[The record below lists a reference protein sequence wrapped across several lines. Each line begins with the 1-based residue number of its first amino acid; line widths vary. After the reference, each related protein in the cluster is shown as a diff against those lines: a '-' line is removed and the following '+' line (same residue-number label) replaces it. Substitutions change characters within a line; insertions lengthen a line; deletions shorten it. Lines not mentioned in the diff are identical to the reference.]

1 MLPTLLCSFI
11 SPFFLSVWN
20 TCWITADRLQLITA
34 LYQRSLT
41 NHLDLLVIHCHA
53 IAHHVHAHVPM
64 HTDCLLDCHL
74 CFSDSVLGCQLYH
87 LRSGPESHSELFF
100 VCCSRL
106 ELQPSRTSPLAGSL
120 ELHTPIDWCCFV
132 HCWVVCCAVLCLCCG
147 FSNHRVTFLFG
158 RRHLFSLRPVRP
170 LVCILR
176 SLVVSV
182 SSTRSI
188 HSLNPISRD

>member
-1 MLPTLLCSFI
+1 M
-11 SPFFLSVWN
+11 WN
-20 TCWITADRLQLITA
+20 TCWITADGLQLITA
-34 LYQRSLT
+34 SVKDPLPIILIFLSSIVTPLHTMYMLMSLCT
-41 NHLDLLVIHCHA
+41 PIACLIAICASLIPCSAVSSTTYVLVSNLIQS
-53 IAHHVHAHVPM
+53 
-64 HTDCLLDCHL
+64 
-74 CFSDSVLGCQLYH
+74 CFL
-87 LRSGPESHSELFF
+87 
-100 VCCSRL
+100 CCSRL

-132 HCWVVCCAVLCLCCG
+132 HSWVVRCAVRCLCCG

-176 SLVVSV
+176 SLVVSA